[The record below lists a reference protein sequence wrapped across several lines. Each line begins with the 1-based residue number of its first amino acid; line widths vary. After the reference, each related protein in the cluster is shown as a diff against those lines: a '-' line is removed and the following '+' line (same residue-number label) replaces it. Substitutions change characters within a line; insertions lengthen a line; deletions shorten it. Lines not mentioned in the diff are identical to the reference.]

1 MKPWLGFPKSR
12 LPVVYWG
19 PFHHTLIR
27 HIGDSNRGKSTQ
39 MVEEKHDPS
48 AWLTRVEDIQD
59 IPTPAC
65 ELLEKYA
72 GVPSD
77 EVVPH
82 TLRLV

>member
-1 MKPWLGFPKSR
+1 
-12 LPVVYWG
+12 
-19 PFHHTLIR
+19 
-27 HIGDSNRGKSTQ
+27 